1 MAVLQNKIDFALVFS
16 VKNANPNGDPLN
28 GNIPRMTYNNYE
40 KGRCEPSIETL
51 VKLADHYH
59 VTLDYLVGRE
69 FANDAGYLTADE
81 KEMLKMFRKL
91 DTIKKAKAVAYTA
104 GMLTLA

>member
-1 MAVLQNKIDFALVFS
+1 MDLKLKELRVSENLTQKELANKLEITQF
-16 VKNANPNGDPLN
+16 
-28 GNIPRMTYNNYE
+28 TYSNYE
-40 KGRCEPSIETL
+40 TGFTEPSIETL

-104 GMLTLA
+104 GMLTLE